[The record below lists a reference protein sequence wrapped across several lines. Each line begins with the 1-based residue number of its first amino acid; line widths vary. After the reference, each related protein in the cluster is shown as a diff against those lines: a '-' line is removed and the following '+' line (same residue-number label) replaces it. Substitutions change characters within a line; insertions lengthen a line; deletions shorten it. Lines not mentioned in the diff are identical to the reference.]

1 MHQRKTDK
9 HKFTLLCTLQADK
22 CGSLGDFFFFFF
34 FLMFEMSV
42 NFKLFSRK
50 QSKSSTL

>member
-22 CGSLGDFFFFFF
+22 CGSLGEFFFF

-42 NFKLFSRK
+42 NYKLFSRK
-50 QSKSSTL
+50 QSKSTTL